1 MGASVTMSSPTS
13 SALGASD
20 LIVPDWPQPANV
32 KAFFTTRAGGVS
44 VNHDLTN
51 RAGLNDFASL
61 NLGRSA
67 GDAPE
72 AINENRRRVAALLPR
87 APKWLNQ
94 VHGNRVVIADDV
106 INLAEDVKA
115 DAVATST
122 VNIPC
127 AIMVA
132 DCLPVLFCDD
142 TGQHVAA
149 AHAGWRGLAA
159 GVLENTVA
167 AMSAPPAQIMAWLGP
182 AIGPAAFEV
191 GDDVRDAFLSQ
202 DLRTAPC
209 FVPRGN
215 DHPHKFMADIYAL
228 ARLRLACAGITRVY
242 GGEFCTFSEPSRFFS
257 YRREGKIGRKTGRMA
272 GVIWIER

>member
-1 MGASVTMSSPTS
+1 MNTS
-13 SALGASD
+13 LGASD
-20 LIVPDWPQPANV
+20 LIFPDWPQPANV

-44 VNHDLTN
+44 ANTDL
-51 RAGLNDFASL
+51 ADFASL

-72 AINENRRRVAALLPR
+72 AIDENRCRVAELLPR

-115 DAVATST
+115 DAIATST
-122 VNIPC
+122 PNLPC

-132 DCLPVLFCDD
+132 DCLPALFCDD
-142 TGQHVAA
+142 AGQHVAA

-167 AMSAPPAQIMAWLGP
+167 AMPVPPASIMAWLGP
-182 AIGPAAFEV
+182 AIGPTAFEV
-191 GDDVRDAFLSQ
+191 GDDVRDAFVSS
-202 DLRTAPC
+202 DRAAASCFAPC
-209 FVPRGN
+209 GN
-215 DHPHKFMADIYAL
+215 NHPNKFMADIYLL
-228 ARLRLACAGITRVY
+228 ARLRLARAGVTRVF
-242 GGEFCTFSEPSRFFS
+242 GGGFCTVNDASRFFS
-257 YRREGKIGRKTGRMA
+257 YRREGKIGRKSGRMA
-272 GVIWIER
+272 GLIWLAQRVES

>member
-1 MGASVTMSSPTS
+1 MMSASVTEITS
-13 SALGASD
+13 LGASD
-20 LIVPDWPQPANV
+20 LIFPDWPQPAGV

-44 VNHDLTN
+44 VNTDLT
-51 RAGLNDFASL
+51 DFASL

-72 AINENRRRVAALLPR
+72 AIDENRRRLAALLPR

-94 VHGNRVVIADDV
+94 VHGNRVVNADDV
-106 INLAEDVKA
+106 INIIEDVKA
-115 DAVATST
+115 DAMVTST
-122 VNIPC
+122 PNMPC

-149 AHAGWRGLAA
+149 AHAGWRGLAE

-167 AMSAPPAQIMAWLGP
+167 VMRAPPASIRAWLGP
-182 AIGPAAFEV
+182 AIGPTAFEV
-191 GDDVRDAFLSQ
+191 GDDVRDAFVTR
-202 DLRTAPC
+202 DPGTASC

-215 DHPHKFMADIYAL
+215 DHPDKFMADIYAL
-228 ARLRLACAGITRVY
+228 ARTSLARAGVTRVY
-242 GGEFCTFSEPSRFFS
+242 GGEFCTFSQPERFFS